1 VSSPNDP
8 LIHLYERHAAAYD
21 QLRGRSLVER
31 HWLDRYCAVLQPG
44 ATILD
49 LGCGM
54 GEPIAQHF
62 LAQGYRVTGVDAAPA
77 MIARCRA
84 RFPHADWLA
93 ADMRQL
99 SLGRRFDA
107 IIAWDSLFHLSRDEQ
122 RALFPVLGAH
132 AAPRAAL
139 LFTSGPAD
147 GESIGTFEGEPLY
160 HASLDAAEYRRLLAE
175 QGFVVREHAVEDPDC
190 GGHTV
195 WLAQR
200 ESRGG
205 T

>member
-31 HWLDRYCAVLQPG
+31 HWLDRCCAVLQPG

-54 GEPIAQHF
+54 GEPIAQHL

-84 RFPHADWLA
+84 RFP
-93 ADMRQL
+93 
-99 SLGRRFDA
+99 
-107 IIAWDSLFHLSRDEQ
+107 
-122 RALFPVLGAH
+122 VLGAH
-132 AAPRAAL
+132 ATPSAAL
-139 LFTSGPAD
+139 MFTSGPAD
-147 GESIGTFEGEPLY
+147 GEAIGTFEGEPLY
-160 HASLDAAEYRRLLAE
+160 HASLDAAEYRRLLGE
-175 QGFVVREHAVEDPDC
+175 QGFAVTAHVVEDPDC

-195 WLAQR
+195 WLAGR
-200 ESRGG
+200 A
-205 T
+205 